1 MPYQDLYTGWQ
12 GSAEPPMWAD
22 LPPADGLADDDAGGG
37 FLGGIGAFLADTKD
51 SINETVQGALR
62 APTASGSP
70 DAGQGIRIAEFGL
83 DGVTLAPG
91 GQRLLLIGAA
101 LVVALVVFQK

>member
-1 MPYQDLYTGWQ
+1 MPYQDLYTGFQ
-12 GSAEPPMWAD
+12 GSTEPPMWAD
-22 LPPADGLADDDAGGG
+22 LPPADGLEEGDGGG
-37 FLGGIGAFLADTKD
+37 LFSGLTGFLSDTKE